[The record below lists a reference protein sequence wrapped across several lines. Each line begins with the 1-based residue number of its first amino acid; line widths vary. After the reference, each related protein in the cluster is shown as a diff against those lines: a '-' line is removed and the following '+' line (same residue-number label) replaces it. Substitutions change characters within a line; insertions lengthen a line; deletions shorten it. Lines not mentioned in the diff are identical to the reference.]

1 MGGRQPGQDTDML
14 GPTALCGYNR
24 VTNVH
29 MVPIEP
35 QSQSQGP
42 SRRETSLGLR
52 DLCQLPP
59 RGDVQVPG
67 GAGHLLAAVHGQ

>member
-14 GPTALCGYNR
+14 GATALCGYNR
-24 VTNVH
+24 VTSAH
-29 MVPIEP
+29 MVPTEP

-52 DLCQLPP
+52 DPCQEVAC
-59 RGDVQVPG
+59 RS
-67 GAGHLLAAVHGQ
+67 HEGQGTYWLQSMASR